1 MSFPLGQPVP
11 LRALVRDED
20 GVLDNATGAALTI
33 TLPDGTTT
41 SPVVA
46 NPPAVTGTY
55 EVDYT
60 PTVAGLHAVRWAFT
74 GVNASAP
81 PPDSFY
87 VDVQLPPLC
96 SLAEAREQC
105 RVYAVTDDALLQR
118 YLRTASDHCEQQ
130 TQVWRRQT
138 LTATKDG
145 GLSALRL
152 RSPVI
157 SVTSV
162 TESGV
167 AVPSSGW
174 TLDAVQGL
182 LYRGSATY
190 REWWEAGRQ
199 NVAVTYVSGAVDGI
213 VPDPIRQGVLLLT
226 EHLWN
231 TQRGGARTPR
241 SNGGSDWTLP
251 VGFSIPNA
259 VLEQWQPWM
268 PGVMVA

>member
-20 GVLDNATGAALTI
+20 GVLDNATGATLTI

-60 PTVAGLHAVRWAFT
+60 PTVPGLHAVYWAFT

-87 VDVQLPPLC
+87 VDAQLPPLC

-105 RVYAVTDDALLQR
+105 RVYSPDHDALLQR
-118 YLRTASDHCEQQ
+118 YLRSASDHCEQQ
-130 TQVWRRQT
+130 TGVWRRQT

-145 GLSALRL
+145 GLVAVRL
-152 RSPVI
+152 RSPVV

-167 AVPSSGW
+167 AVPASGW

-182 LYRGSATY
+182 LYRGSTTCG
-190 REWWEAGRQ
+190 EWWEAGRQ
-199 NVAVTYVSGAVDGI
+199 NISVIYVSGAAGGI
-213 VPDPIRQGVLLLT
+213 VPDPIRQGVLLLC
-226 EHLWN
+226 EHLWA
-231 TQRGGARTPR
+231 TQRGAANLPKK
-241 SNGGSDWTLP
+241 SADVDWSMP
-251 VGFSIPNA
+251 VGFTIPSA
-259 VLEQWQPWM
+259 VVEQWSPWIREL
-268 PGVMVA
+268 VA